1 MVLKKMSPNLGTNRE
16 VLSVTDLNQVA
27 RRFLEGEF
35 PNIWVEGEVSNFVQP
50 SSGHWYFTLKDA
62 AAQIRCVMFRNRNRA
77 QRTKLQDGSKV
88 LLRGKLS
95 LYEGRGDFQL
105 LVDTLEDI
113 GDGELLRAFE
123 QLKVKLEKE
132 GLFNAENK
140 KSIPSVP
147 KHVGVIT
154 SPSGAAIRDVLNILE
169 RRFPAIKVSILP
181 VQVQGKEA
189 VRQIREALVFA
200 NKYKIFPFDIL
211 LLTRGGGSLE
221 DLWPFSSEIVAR
233 TIAEIDVPI
242 VSAIGH
248 ETDTSIADFVADLR
262 APTPSAAAEL
272 ISPDQQEWAYNLDRI
287 QKTLTRRISITL
299 RNNLAQMKHLG
310 KRLQHPR
317 QRLRELNQRIDNL
330 ELRLLSKSRF
340 DATAR
345 QIESIQDELIDKVN
359 MKMSEQNNCLINLIQ
374 RLHTLSPLATLKRGY
389 SITTHGGKNGTIV
402 RNATNLKINDV
413 IDIRL
418 GTGMISAEVKDIYD
432 S

>member
-1 MVLKKMSPNLGTNRE
+1 MVLKKMSPNPGTNRE
-16 VLSVTDLNQVA
+16 VLSVADLNQVA
-27 RRFLEGEF
+27 RRLLEGEF
-35 PNIWVEGEVSNFVQP
+35 PNIWVEGEVSNFVEP

-62 AAQIRCVMFRNRNRA
+62 TAQIRCVMFRNRNRA

-189 VRQIREALVFA
+189 VRQIREALLFA
-200 NKYKIFPFDIL
+200 NDYKIFPFDVL

-233 TIAEIDVPI
+233 TIAEIDIPI

-299 RNNLAQMKHLG
+299 RNYVAQMEHLG

-317 QRLRELNQRIDNL
+317 QRLRELNQQIDNL

-345 QIESIQDELIDKVN
+345 QIDSIQDELIDKIN
-359 MKMSEQNNCLINLIQ
+359 MKMSEQNNCVINLIQ

-389 SITTHGGKNGTIV
+389 SITTLGGKNGTII
-402 RNATNLKINDV
+402 RNATSLKKNDS

-432 S
+432 P

>member
-1 MVLKKMSPNLGTNRE
+1 MVLKKMSPNPGTNRE
-16 VLSVTDLNQVA
+16 VLSVADLNQVA
-27 RRFLEGEF
+27 RRLLEGEF

-189 VRQIREALVFA
+189 VRQIREALLFA
-200 NKYKIFPFDIL
+200 NDYKIFPFDVL

-272 ISPDQQEWAYNLDRI
+272 ISPDQQEWTYNLDRI

-359 MKMSEQNNCLINLIQ
+359 MKMSEQNNCVINLIQ

-389 SITTHGGKNGTIV
+389 SITTLGGKNGTIV
-402 RNATNLKINDV
+402 RNATSLKKNDS

-432 S
+432 P

>member
-1 MVLKKMSPNLGTNRE
+1 MVLKKMSPNPGTNRE
-16 VLSVTDLNQVA
+16 VLSVADLNQVA
-27 RRFLEGEF
+27 RRLLEGEF
-35 PNIWVEGEVSNFVQP
+35 PNIWVEGEVSNFVEP

-62 AAQIRCVMFRNRNRA
+62 TAQIRCVMFRNRNRA

-189 VRQIREALVFA
+189 VRQIREALLFA
-200 NKYKIFPFDIL
+200 NDYKIFPFDVL

-233 TIAEIDVPI
+233 TIAEIDIPI

-272 ISPDQQEWAYNLDRI
+272 ISPDQQDWTYNLDRI

-299 RNNLAQMKHLG
+299 RNYVAQMEHLG

-317 QRLRELNQRIDNL
+317 QRLRELNQQIDNL

-345 QIESIQDELIDKVN
+345 QIDSIQDELIDKIN
-359 MKMSEQNNCLINLIQ
+359 MKMSEQNNCVINLIQ

-389 SITTHGGKNGTIV
+389 SITTHGGKNGTII
-402 RNATNLKINDV
+402 RNATSLKKNDV
-413 IDIRL
+413 HRYK
-418 GTGMISAEVKDIYD
+418 ARYWYD
-432 S
+432 FC

>member
-1 MVLKKMSPNLGTNRE
+1 MVLKKMSPNPGTNRE
-16 VLSVTDLNQVA
+16 VLSVADLNQVA
-27 RRFLEGEF
+27 RRLLEGEF
-35 PNIWVEGEVSNFVQP
+35 PNIWVEGEVSNFVEP

-62 AAQIRCVMFRNRNRA
+62 TAQIRCVMFRNRNRA

-189 VRQIREALVFA
+189 VRQIREALLFA
-200 NKYKIFPFDIL
+200 NDYKIFPFDVL

-233 TIAEIDVPI
+233 TIAEIDIPI

-299 RNNLAQMKHLG
+299 RNYVAQMEHLG

-317 QRLRELNQRIDNL
+317 QRLRELNQQIDNL

-340 DATAR
+340 DAAAR
-345 QIESIQDELIDKVN
+345 QIDSIQDELIDKIN
-359 MKMSEQNNCLINLIQ
+359 MKMSEQNNCVINLIQ

-389 SITTHGGKNGTIV
+389 SITTLGGKNGTII
-402 RNATNLKINDV
+402 RNATSLKKNDS

-432 S
+432 P

>member
-1 MVLKKMSPNLGTNRE
+1 MVLKKMSPNPGTNRE
-16 VLSVTDLNQVA
+16 VLSVADLNQVA
-27 RRFLEGEF
+27 RQLLEGEF

-62 AAQIRCVMFRNRNRA
+62 TAQIRCVMFRNRNRA

-113 GDGELLRAFE
+113 GEGELLRAFE

-189 VRQIREALVFA
+189 VRQIREALLFA
-200 NKYKIFPFDIL
+200 NDYKIFPFDVL

-299 RNNLAQMKHLG
+299 RNYVAQMEHLG

-317 QRLRELNQRIDNL
+317 QRASRSLI
-330 ELRLLSKSRF
+330 SK
-340 DATAR
+340 
-345 QIESIQDELIDKVN
+345 
-359 MKMSEQNNCLINLIQ
+359 
-374 RLHTLSPLATLKRGY
+374 
-389 SITTHGGKNGTIV
+389 
-402 RNATNLKINDV
+402 
-413 IDIRL
+413 
-418 GTGMISAEVKDIYD
+418 
-432 S
+432 

>member
-1 MVLKKMSPNLGTNRE
+1 MVLKKMSPNPGTNRE
-16 VLSVTDLNQVA
+16 VLSVADLNQVA
-27 RRFLEGEF
+27 RQLLEGEF
-35 PNIWVEGEVSNFVQP
+35 PNIWVEGEVSNFVEP

-62 AAQIRCVMFRNRNRA
+62 TAQIRCVMFRNRNRA

-189 VRQIREALVFA
+189 VRQIREALLFA
-200 NKYKIFPFDIL
+200 NDYKIFPFDVL

-233 TIAEIDVPI
+233 TIAEIDIPI

-299 RNNLAQMKHLG
+299 RNYVAQMEHLG

-317 QRLRELNQRIDNL
+317 QRLRELNQQIDNL

-340 DATAR
+340 DAAAR
-345 QIESIQDELIDKVN
+345 QIDSIQDELIDKIN
-359 MKMSEQNNCLINLIQ
+359 MKMSEQNNCVINLIQ

-389 SITTHGGKNGTIV
+389 SITTLGGKNGTII
-402 RNATNLKINDV
+402 RNATSLKKNDS

-432 S
+432 P